1 MGTVKQVLREKGQA
15 VHSLPADATV
25 LDAAKLMNRKHI
37 GSVLVMDHDRLIG
50 IFTERDV
57 LTRVVAA
64 QLDPAT
70 TALNEVMTTAVAV
83 GSPDTRLEEVRTL
96 MREKRIRHL
105 PIVAGSRVVGMV
117 SIGDLNRVEQR
128 TQAETI
134 QYLEMFMY
142 QP

>member
-1 MGTVKQVLREKGQA
+1 MASIKQILREKGQA
-15 VHSLPADATV
+15 VHSLPPDATV
-25 LDAAKLMNRKHI
+25 LDAARLMNRKRI
-37 GSVLVMDHDRLIG
+37 GCVMVMEQDRLAG

-57 LTRVVAA
+57 LTRIVAT

-70 TALNEVMTTAVAV
+70 TPLHEVMTTAVAV
-83 GSPDTRLEEVRTL
+83 GTPETRLEEVQTL
-96 MREKRIRHL
+96 MRDKRIRHL
-105 PIVAGSRVVGMV
+105 PIVAGSRVVGMI
-117 SIGDLNRVEQR
+117 SIGDLNRIEQR

>member
-1 MGTVKQVLREKGQA
+1 MGSVKQILREKGQA
-15 VHSLPADATV
+15 VHALPAGATV

-37 GSVLVMDHDRLIG
+37 GCVLVMENDRLLG

-64 QLDPAT
+64 QLDPAAT
-70 TALNEVMTTAVAV
+70 PLNEVMTTAVAV
-83 GSPDTRLEEVRTL
+83 GTPETRLEEVRTL

-105 PIVAGSRVVGMV
+105 PIVAGSRVVGMI